1 MILLNTK
8 SILQCDETETE
19 IHSKEVESFFNN
31 NFSTN
36 PYLCQVTTTYLDT
49 HQKDTKSEIS
59 KVINIYELNDFIQKY
74 DIKNGL
80 DVFVDTNNYDIIL
93 KLYGQGYYYKHE
105 NHLTTT
111 QLRITKL

>member
-8 SILQCDETETE
+8 SILQCNEKETE
-19 IHSKEVESFFNN
+19 IHNKEVEMMFNQHL
-31 NFSTN
+31 SAN
-36 PYLCQVTTTYLDT
+36 PNLCQITTTYLDT
-49 HQKDTKSEIS
+49 YQKETKSETS
-59 KVINIYELNDFIQKY
+59 QVINIYELNDFIQKY

-80 DVFVDTNNYDIIL
+80 DIFVDTNNYDIIL
-93 KLYGQGYYYKHE
+93 KLYGQGYCYKYE

>member
-1 MILLNTK
+1 MFLLNTK
-8 SILQCDETETE
+8 SILQCDEKETE
-19 IHSKEVESFFNN
+19 IHNNEVESFFNN

-36 PYLCQVTTTYLDT
+36 PYLCRVETTYLDV
-49 HQKDTKSEIS
+49 HQKES
-59 KVINIYELNDFIQKY
+59 KFKTSQVINAYELEDLIQNY

-80 DVFVDTNNYDIIL
+80 DVFLDTNNCDIIL
-93 KLYGQGYYYKHE
+93 KLYGQGYSYKYE

>member
-8 SILQCDETETE
+8 SILQCDEKETE
-19 IHSKEVESFFNN
+19 IHNKEVESFFNN

-36 PYLCQVTTTYLDT
+36 PYLCQITTTYLDS
-49 HQKDTKSEIS
+49 HQKDTKSETSQI
-59 KVINIYELNDFIQKY
+59 INIYELNDFIQKY

-105 NHLTTT
+105 NNLTTT

>member
-8 SILQCDETETE
+8 SILQYDEEETE
-19 IHSKEVESFFNN
+19 IHNKEVEIFFDN

-36 PYLCQVTTTYLDT
+36 PYLCEVKTTYLDV
-49 HQKDTKSEIS
+49 HQKETKFEIS
-59 KVINIYELNDFIQKY
+59 QVINAYELEDLIQSY

-80 DVFVDTNNYDIIL
+80 DVFLDTNNCDIIL
-93 KLYGQGYYYKHE
+93 NIYGQGYWFNNE
-105 NHLTTT
+105 THLVTT

>member
-8 SILQCDETETE
+8 SILQCNEKETE
-19 IHSKEVESFFNN
+19 IHNKEIEMMFNQHLSSN
-31 NFSTN
+31 TN
-36 PYLCQVTTTYLDT
+36 LCKVTTTYLDS
-49 HQKDTKSEIS
+49 HQKDTKSETSQI
-59 KVINIYELNDFIQKY
+59 INIYELNDFIQKY

-105 NHLTTT
+105 NQLTTT

>member
-8 SILQCDETETE
+8 SILQCNEKETE
-19 IHSKEVESFFNN
+19 IHNKEVESFFNN

-36 PYLCQVTTTYLDT
+36 TYLCQVTTTYLDP
-49 HQKDTKSEIS
+49 HQKETKSETTQ
-59 KVINIYELNDFIQKY
+59 VINLYELDDFVQKY

-80 DVFVDTNNYDIIL
+80 DVFIDTNNYDIIL
-93 KLYGQGYYYKHE
+93 KLYGQGYCYKYE

-111 QLRITKL
+111 QLQITKL

>member
-1 MILLNTK
+1 MFLLNTK
-8 SILQCDETETE
+8 SILQCDEKKTE
-19 IHSKEVESFFNN
+19 IHNNEIEMLFNQHL
-31 NFSTN
+31 SSN
-36 PYLCQVTTTYLDT
+36 PNLCKVTTTYLDT
-49 HQKDTKSEIS
+49 YQKETKTETS
-59 KVINIYELNDFIQKY
+59 KIINIYELDDFIQKY

>member
-8 SILQCDETETE
+8 SILQCDEEETE
-19 IHSKEVESFFNN
+19 IHNN
-31 NFSTN
+31 EIEMLFEQHLSSN
-36 PYLCQVTTTYLDT
+36 PNLCQVTISYLDP
-49 HQKDTKSEIS
+49 HQKETKTETSQ
-59 KVINIYELNDFIQKY
+59 VINIYELDDFIQKY

-80 DVFVDTNNYDIIL
+80 DVFQDTNNYDIIL